1 MCLHHISAVNTLMC
15 WRHTPGRGKPSHSC
29 NEDRL
34 QTLPTTQIFIINCWW
49 LFVLFVYMFGFIIIN
64 VIFVFHTHIII
75 ISYYSFVCVIIP
87 YRLPPSSCDAATCL
101 GGVTPPHLLA
111 KLERKR
117 SPQNKYLLFN
127 YDDYLFYL
135 HIYLVLL

>member
-1 MCLHHISAVNTLMC
+1 
-15 WRHTPGRGKPSHSC
+15 
-29 NEDRL
+29 
-34 QTLPTTQIFIINCWW
+34 
-49 LFVLFVYMFGFIIIN
+49 MFGFIIIN
-64 VIFVFHTHIII
+64 VIFVFHTHTII
-75 ISYYSFVCVIIP
+75 ISYYPCVCVIIT

-101 GGVTPPHLLA
+101 GGVNPPHLLA

-127 YDDYLFYL
+127 YDDYLSYL